1 MLLTLIDKNNK
12 LDYVLPKKTSGK
24 YVINT
29 KDDDENIIPL
39 ITVEEEEGKWFIRS
53 NKNAKLKD
61 DEDNLV
67 SKVQLQPFNKY
78 KIFKSDSTIAL
89 LFTQNQSEEAHK
101 FKKYTVNK
109 EVIKI
114 GKSKEA
120 NICFENKL
128 VSPIHCQIKYDSGNS
143 EATVIDCDSSN
154 GTYVN
159 GKKIVEKKLVVGD
172 VIYIMGLKIVYNG
185 NILAINNPNNAVVID
200 ESCFNL
206 LKKAVPK
213 TIVTDKLEDLEEKS
227 IEKEIFFR
235 SPRFKKD
242 IERREFKIDSPPAP
256 TKGEEVPLMY
266 MLGPSIT
273 MGMAS
278 LLTSIVT
285 VENIISNG
293 GDLTTALPT
302 IFMAFSMILG
312 TVLWPVLTK
321 RYEKK
326 RVLKNEE
333 IRKLKYKN
341 YIEEVR
347 SDIALECEKQR
358 RILYAN
364 NTSIYECVEMIEN
377 REINLW
383 ERIIS
388 HNDFARVRLGVGS
401 LPIEADFGYEEK
413 KFELEEDE
421 LKNDLYK
428 LIDEPKMINPAPIT
442 ISLLDEKAT
451 GIIGDRKSAKSLIKS
466 IIFQLAALQ
475 GYDQLKFIF
484 LYDEKDEEEW
494 GFSKWL
500 PHSWSEDKSIRF
512 IGTNVKDVKEISMN
526 MEKIIVERKNNSKKE
541 IEELLPYYIIFSMSK
556 TLEVKSEFIKS
567 ILREKENLGFSIVS
581 LYDEIKNLP
590 KECSTVIEVTPESAQ
605 IYDKDDIS
613 GKYIEFNME
622 ALADVNCEDLAIK
635 LSNIVLDDEN
645 SKNSLPE
652 MITFLE
658 MFKVGKIEHLNI
670 LERWNKSDPTKSIE
684 TEVGV
689 DAMGDLFK
697 LDLHEKFHGPHGLI
711 AGMTGSG
718 KSEFIITFILSLAIN
733 YHPDEV
739 AFILIDYKGGGMA
752 NTFTNLPHVAGTIT
766 NLDGAAVKRSLISI
780 QSELKRRQAIFSKAS
795 KDMQISNIDIY
806 KYQKLYREGKV
817 SEPLQHLFI
826 ISDEFAELKVQQ
838 PEFMEQLISAAR
850 IGRSLG
856 VHLILATQKPAG
868 VVDDQIW
875 SNSRFRVCLK
885 VQEKSDSMDVIKRA
899 DAAEIAETGRFYL
912 QVGFNEL
919 FEIGQSAWSGAPYYP
934 SNRFEVNKD
943 ESIAVIDNIG
953 RVLRSAKI
961 DKKAKLSKN
970 PPKQIDEI
978 VKYIINISKEENIK
992 VRPIWLEPI
1001 SPIIFLED
1009 IRKKYDIEDIKYK
1022 LNPVVGEYDDPTTQS
1037 QHPLTIPISQGGNT
1051 IVYGSAESGK
1061 TTFITTLIYSLI
1073 KSHTPEEV
1081 NLYVLDFNT
1090 EILKVFEKAPHVGE
1104 VLFSYEAE
1112 KINNLFKMLYEEIE
1126 KRKKLFVDFG
1136 GDYNSY
1142 IKNSGCSIES
1152 LVIVIHN
1159 ITAFIEIYEDKE
1171 EDIAYLTR
1179 ECTKY
1184 GIYFVLTVSNVSGIR
1199 YKLLQNFKNIYSLQL
1214 NDSSEYVSV
1223 LGHTDG
1229 VIPSKYKG
1237 RGIFKIDKVYEF
1249 QIALSFK
1256 EVDNIFELIK
1266 SYCNKYSIEWD
1277 KAFAR
1282 KIPILPQKVDL
1293 LFFEDEI
1300 NHSDKFKGVP
1310 IGVEKDTLKIKH
1322 YDFDKFFV
1330 NMVLSQNQSNNSFS
1344 QGLAEVMAECTDEV
1358 IVIDAKNSFIED
1370 KNRKYRYIND
1380 SAEFDA
1386 IAVELF
1392 NTLVQRHKEV
1402 KNSIGNNIE
1411 IKKYKN
1417 IKCIINSFNEFLK
1430 YLSEDSKD
1438 KVNVF
1443 MLNGKLS
1450 YNINFILVEDIN
1462 NLSSI
1467 SYEEWFS
1474 KQVSLSDG
1482 IWIGNGISEQYQL
1495 KINKITKEMYS
1506 EIGDDFGYAI
1516 NDGKVKLIKVLTS
1529 VNKVQEDD

>member
-39 ITVEEEEGKWFIRS
+39 ITVEEEEGQWFIRS

-128 VSPIHCQIKYDSGNS
+128 VSPIHCQIKYDGGNS

-326 RVLKNEE
+326 RILKNEE

-451 GIIGDRKSAKSLIKS
+451 GIIGDRKSAKALIKS

-494 GFSKWL
+494 EFSKWL

-526 MEKIIVERKNNSKKE
+526 MEKIIVERKNNSKK
-541 IEELLPYYIIFSMSK
+541 
-556 TLEVKSEFIKS
+556 
-567 ILREKENLGFSIVS
+567 
-581 LYDEIKNLP
+581 
-590 KECSTVIEVTPESAQ
+590 
-605 IYDKDDIS
+605 
-613 GKYIEFNME
+613 
-622 ALADVNCEDLAIK
+622 
-635 LSNIVLDDEN
+635 
-645 SKNSLPE
+645 
-652 MITFLE
+652 
-658 MFKVGKIEHLNI
+658 
-670 LERWNKSDPTKSIE
+670 
-684 TEVGV
+684 
-689 DAMGDLFK
+689 
-697 LDLHEKFHGPHGLI
+697 
-711 AGMTGSG
+711 
-718 KSEFIITFILSLAIN
+718 
-733 YHPDEV
+733 
-739 AFILIDYKGGGMA
+739 
-752 NTFTNLPHVAGTIT
+752 
-766 NLDGAAVKRSLISI
+766 
-780 QSELKRRQAIFSKAS
+780 
-795 KDMQISNIDIY
+795 
-806 KYQKLYREGKV
+806 
-817 SEPLQHLFI
+817 
-826 ISDEFAELKVQQ
+826 
-838 PEFMEQLISAAR
+838 
-850 IGRSLG
+850 
-856 VHLILATQKPAG
+856 
-868 VVDDQIW
+868 
-875 SNSRFRVCLK
+875 
-885 VQEKSDSMDVIKRA
+885 
-899 DAAEIAETGRFYL
+899 
-912 QVGFNEL
+912 
-919 FEIGQSAWSGAPYYP
+919 
-934 SNRFEVNKD
+934 
-943 ESIAVIDNIG
+943 
-953 RVLRSAKI
+953 
-961 DKKAKLSKN
+961 
-970 PPKQIDEI
+970 
-978 VKYIINISKEENIK
+978 
-992 VRPIWLEPI
+992 
-1001 SPIIFLED
+1001 
-1009 IRKKYDIEDIKYK
+1009 
-1022 LNPVVGEYDDPTTQS
+1022 
-1037 QHPLTIPISQGGNT
+1037 
-1051 IVYGSAESGK
+1051 
-1061 TTFITTLIYSLI
+1061 
-1073 KSHTPEEV
+1073 
-1081 NLYVLDFNT
+1081 
-1090 EILKVFEKAPHVGE
+1090 
-1104 VLFSYEAE
+1104 
-1112 KINNLFKMLYEEIE
+1112 
-1126 KRKKLFVDFG
+1126 
-1136 GDYNSY
+1136 
-1142 IKNSGCSIES
+1142 
-1152 LVIVIHN
+1152 
-1159 ITAFIEIYEDKE
+1159 
-1171 EDIAYLTR
+1171 
-1179 ECTKY
+1179 
-1184 GIYFVLTVSNVSGIR
+1184 
-1199 YKLLQNFKNIYSLQL
+1199 
-1214 NDSSEYVSV
+1214 
-1223 LGHTDG
+1223 
-1229 VIPSKYKG
+1229 
-1237 RGIFKIDKVYEF
+1237 
-1249 QIALSFK
+1249 
-1256 EVDNIFELIK
+1256 
-1266 SYCNKYSIEWD
+1266 
-1277 KAFAR
+1277 
-1282 KIPILPQKVDL
+1282 
-1293 LFFEDEI
+1293 
-1300 NHSDKFKGVP
+1300 
-1310 IGVEKDTLKIKH
+1310 
-1322 YDFDKFFV
+1322 
-1330 NMVLSQNQSNNSFS
+1330 
-1344 QGLAEVMAECTDEV
+1344 
-1358 IVIDAKNSFIED
+1358 
-1370 KNRKYRYIND
+1370 
-1380 SAEFDA
+1380 
-1386 IAVELF
+1386 
-1392 NTLVQRHKEV
+1392 
-1402 KNSIGNNIE
+1402 
-1411 IKKYKN
+1411 
-1417 IKCIINSFNEFLK
+1417 
-1430 YLSEDSKD
+1430 
-1438 KVNVF
+1438 
-1443 MLNGKLS
+1443 
-1450 YNINFILVEDIN
+1450 
-1462 NLSSI
+1462 
-1467 SYEEWFS
+1467 
-1474 KQVSLSDG
+1474 
-1482 IWIGNGISEQYQL
+1482 
-1495 KINKITKEMYS
+1495 
-1506 EIGDDFGYAI
+1506 
-1516 NDGKVKLIKVLTS
+1516 
-1529 VNKVQEDD
+1529 